1 MGITIESSFM
11 KTFFLIIIP
20 FLLLGCVS
28 TSAQKNFHLTELSK
42 NIQKDKQ
49 AQSAIESVTDAM
61 ISNRAAVHYCPVDG
75 ERFSPRVKICPTH
88 QVPLKEVEEH

>member
-1 MGITIESSFM
+1 MKIFISTTI
-11 KTFFLIIIP
+11 L
-20 FLLLGCVS
+20 FLLLGCASMS
-28 TSAQKNFHLTELSK
+28 THKASHLEELSQ

-88 QVPLKEVEEH
+88 NVPLKEVEE